1 MSVSER
7 IAASRSGS
15 PIQQYSRS
23 AAGLAQDLEN
33 LARQIIGRIG
43 LNKAGQA
50 LRSRRRRSVSR
61 SRDLSGFGA
70 NPKQS
75 EPPKPEPTIPPPPR
89 RAGDTKAV
97 RRTRKTSKS
106 GSGIKRITLSLPTSV
121 ASRLKAT
128 TRREATYYL
137 DVILNALVDH
147 VAEVQAGHGSP
158 RRIGELEVA
167 RPRRKRPP
175 GRTQIPLN
183 IPAEAL
189 AQIDKAAADSGLD
202 RSGFVADLLDRAL

>member
-1 MSVSER
+1 M
-7 IAASRSGS
+7 
-15 PIQQYSRS
+15 
-23 AAGLAQDLEN
+23 
-33 LARQIIGRIG
+33 
-43 LNKAGQA
+43 
-50 LRSRRRRSVSR
+50 SR

-70 NPKQS
+70 APKQS
-75 EPPKPEPTIPPPPR
+75 EPPKLEPTIPPPPR
-89 RAGDTKAV
+89 RTADTNTVK
-97 RRTRKTSKS
+97 RPRKTSQP

-128 TRREATYYL
+128 TRRDATYYL

-147 VAEVQAGHGSP
+147 GAEVQADHGSP